1 MKYLKTGIILLMWIP
16 VLIALSAYAQE
27 GQVMQLVYFNDYAP
41 FSWENEQKQM
51 QGILIDV
58 LTEALQNRMKISVSH
73 TGYPWKRAQHL
84 VQQGEADAFCTV
96 PTEERRTYTEVSH
109 EPVIVATFTVFVRTD
124 HPKLEQISMI
134 KTLADL
140 KEYTLGHF
148 LGAGWAQQNLE
159 GMDVKWASDL
169 EAVLYNLAKG
179 RFDLHPGAS
188 QVVRFTIKQ
197 LGLKQQ
203 IAEIPTVLDS
213 QPFSLCIGKLS
224 PFVNI
229 LPKFDQTLQEMKADG
244 TLQQI
249 YEQYE

>member
-1 MKYLKTGIILLMWIP
+1 MKYLKAGFIVLVGIFGLTT
-16 VLIALSAYAQE
+16 LSVIAQE

-96 PTEERRTYTEVSH
+96 PTEERLAYTEVSH
-109 EPVIVATFTVFVRTD
+109 EPVIVSTFTVFVRTD
-124 HPKLEQISMI
+124 HPQLDQIKKI

-159 GMDVKWASDL
+159 GMNVKWVSDL
-169 EAVLYNLAKG
+169 EAVLRNLAKG
-179 RFDLHPGAS
+179 RFDLHPKAS

-203 IAEIPTVLDS
+203 ITEIPVVLDS
-213 QPFSLCIGKLS
+213 QPFSLCIGKSS

>member
-1 MKYLKTGIILLMWIP
+1 MTSLKAGFILLIC
-16 VLIALSAYAQE
+16 LSGLTTLSAYAQE

-58 LTEALQNRMKISVSH
+58 LTEALQNRMKISVNH

-96 PTEERRTYTEVSH
+96 PTEERLAYTEVSH
-109 EPVIVATFTVFVRTD
+109 EPAIVATFTVFVRSD
-124 HPKLEQISMI
+124 HPKLEQIKQI
-134 KTLADL
+134 TTLADL
-140 KEYTLGHF
+140 KAYTLGHF

-169 EAVLYNLAKG
+169 DAVLHNLVKG

-188 QVVRFTIKQ
+188 QVVRFTIKM

-203 IAEIPTVLDS
+203 IIEIPVVLDS

-224 PFVNI
+224 PFVNL

-244 TLQQI
+244 TLQKI